1 MPLVACR
8 EELGSLGILQK
19 RRLAIARL
27 WYEANSF
34 TPQHAG
40 LPEFRAREW
49 ASGAAA
55 RAFYAG
61 TATEIGGALA
71 VEGDYPGWEFHYLH
85 CASAPPG
92 GLVAADAAAEISRL
106 ILAGLKSQTW
116 DAVYL
121 SLHGAMAAV
130 DDPTPELHLLRQV
143 RGIIGDTPLG
153 ASFDLHANLG
163 PEMASLLDVTSGY
176 HTYPHL
182 DMHLAAQRTLE
193 MLLAKAE
200 GRCAPRVAIGKL
212 PAILPSFNMRT
223 DDGPMAEMQRLA
235 DGWRR
240 RPGMLDVTLYGGF
253 AYGDS
258 PFAGPSVVALSD
270 GDPALAQQAVDALL
284 RDLAARRDR
293 FYIALPDPRE
303 GLQRAL
309 AAGGEGPAIVLDPA
323 DNPLSGGIG
332 DTPALFRALLEIDT
346 PPNTVF
352 AFFWNPPLVEACHR
366 RGIGA
371 VIGAELGGRVTPDF
385 GAPVPVEARILKL
398 TDGRFRNEGP
408 YEHQLPA
415 DVGRTALLQ
424 VAGIQ
429 VIVTESCQTPNDP
442 AYFRLHG
449 IDPEAIDLLCV
460 KAKNHFRAAFRGM
473 ARCLVDID
481 APGPAAADLTQ
492 YRFRYAPSGL
502 YVGKSK
508 T

>member
-1 MPLVACR
+1 M
-8 EELGSLGILQK
+8 QK

-34 TPQHAG
+34 TPSHAG
-40 LPEFRAREW
+40 LEVFKAGEW
-49 ASGAAA
+49 CSGDAA

-61 TATEIGGALA
+61 TATEIGGALEA
-71 VEGDYPGWEFHYLH
+71 ESDYPDWEFTYLH

-92 GLVAADAAAEISRL
+92 GLVEAAAAAEIADR
-106 ILAGLKSQTW
+106 ILAGISGAKW

-130 DDPTPELHLLRQV
+130 DDPIPELHLLQKV
-143 RGIIGDTPLG
+143 RAAIGDTPLG

-163 PEMASLLDVTSGY
+163 RETIGLLDVTSGF
-176 HTYPHL
+176 HTYPHV
-182 DMHLAAQRTLE
+182 DMHLAARRTLD

-200 GRCAPRVAIGKL
+200 GRSAPRIAMGKL

-240 RPGMLDVTLYGGF
+240 HPGILDVTVYGGF

-258 PFAGPSVVALSD
+258 PYAGPSVVAVAE
-270 GDPALAQQAVDALL
+270 GDASLAQQAVDALL
-284 RDLAARRDR
+284 QDLAARRDR
-293 FYIALPDPRE
+293 FYVQLPNPAE

-309 AAGGEGPAIVLDPA
+309 ASGGSGPAIVLDPA

-332 DTPALFRALLEIDT
+332 DTPALFRALLEIAA
-346 PPNTVF
+346 PPRTVF
-352 AFFWNPPLVEACHR
+352 GFFWDPPLVDACHR
-366 RGIGA
+366 QGVGA
-371 VIGAELGGRVTPDF
+371 TIRARLGGRVTADF
-385 GAPVPVEARILKL
+385 GPPVEVEAKILKL
-398 TDGRFRNEGP
+398 TDGKFRNEGP
-408 YEHQLPA
+408 YQHALPA
-415 DVGRTALLQ
+415 DVGRTALLE
-424 VAGIQ
+424 VRGIQ

-449 IDPEAIDLLCV
+449 IDPEKLDLLCV
-460 KAKNHFRAAFRGM
+460 KAKNHFRAGFSGM

-481 APGPAAADLTQ
+481 APGPAAAGLSH
-492 YRFRYAPSGL
+492 YRFRHTPRGL